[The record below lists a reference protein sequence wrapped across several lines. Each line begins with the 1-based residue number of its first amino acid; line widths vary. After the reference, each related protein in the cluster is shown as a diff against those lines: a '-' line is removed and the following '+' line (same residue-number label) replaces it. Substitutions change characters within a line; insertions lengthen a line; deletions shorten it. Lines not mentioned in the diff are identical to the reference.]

1 MAFLFSVAF
10 LLSVCSA
17 AICDLITDG
26 VHMECRERYF
36 MIAVDLSFT
45 GKEPRFE
52 AVDRTGAYAI
62 TEQYAAKCGYTVSA
76 LSLLGH
82 VELRASYFSCH
93 TDNKDDMFS
102 FNFNLIATHKG
113 KEASYA
119 LNKTCTLSL
128 QWSHREVTCE
138 MNYMEVSVRSD
149 VTCPFGTNGHN
160 RNASKAV
167 RSATTSDWQVTF
179 QRPEEQMPSM
189 NVSQAR
195 KRGYTFDSRDGRL
208 LFRTPYGQPDSLS
221 TEVENVPVEAVYA
234 TVFSRQNWVVLMVD
248 LLAACS
254 MYEGYFDDAGYMMW
268 KTPEA
273 LYPSVGGTQIR
284 IGLNGDPM
292 EQLIAEK
299 RGYIVE
305 KHKGTVHIGIPYNA
319 EGGHRK
325 SFVIGSLYE
334 FYVFD
339 LSVEQISLDRDY
351 VETMLQF
358 RRTLVTPLLPCTI
371 FTHNQTV
378 LKEQMFTIYLGDVP
392 EDVVLVSIQLNEQD
406 FTLPFA
412 NTSTYNIA
420 EVLYPNGTH
429 GYTLKVPFH
438 DPVVKQKFFIED
450 AVLRFMLDI
459 NYTLAVLPGN
469 ESYYHSASIVALL
482 TDVSPPAFD
491 AVCSESGIRF
501 KLDHQPFDYL
511 WEFTIG
517 LDVLTSDLADRR
529 GYILSNDSQSLRL
542 DVPLATHGYKYQDV
556 TLKGFSGTFEILVRV
571 RETSEV
577 QTSTVKTCLFNPPE
591 FIMCSTDGM
600 MTVVANLPL
609 VVSSGGRTLRMSLM
623 DNSCGPKD
631 MNGTRALFS
640 FPVNSCGFIFE
651 LGKDYVTYQNEI
663 FYNKNYQNMVSNDV
677 TERVIVQCTYP
688 LSSLRQLFTM
698 YRFVSDTVG
707 VGKIIRTVQ
716 PTAGL
721 QHPSRKP
728 TAGLQSTPA
737 IARHAQPIAFVPG
750 VRPSTRYFR
759 VSRVHNLA
767 GG

>member
-1 MAFLFSVAF
+1 
-10 LLSVCSA
+10 
-17 AICDLITDG
+17 
-26 VHMECRERYF
+26 MECRERYF
-36 MIAVDLSFT
+36 MMAVDLSFT
-45 GKEPRFE
+45 GKELRFE
-52 AVDRTGAYAI
+52 AVDRTGVYAI

-76 LSLLGH
+76 LPLLGH

-93 TDNKDDMFS
+93 TDSKVC
-102 FNFNLIATHKG
+102 
-113 KEASYA
+113 ASSQISRNVLYA

-138 MNYMEVSVRSD
+138 MNYMEVRS
-149 VTCPFGTNGHN
+149 
-160 RNASKAV
+160 
-167 RSATTSDWQVTF
+167 TTSSDWQVTF
-179 QRPEEQMPSM
+179 QRPEKQMPSM

-221 TEVENVPVEAVYA
+221 TEVEDVPVEAVYA

-254 MYEGYFDDAGYMMW
+254 MYEGYFDDGGYMMW

-305 KHKGTVHIGIPYNA
+305 KHKGTVHISIPYNA

-334 FYVFD
+334 FYAFD
-339 LSVEQISLDRDY
+339 LSVEQISVDRDY
-351 VETMLQF
+351 VDTMLQF

-378 LKEQMFTIYLGDVP
+378 LEEQMFTIYLGNVP
-392 EDVVLVSIQLNEQD
+392 EDVMLVSIQLNEQD
-406 FTLPFA
+406 FMLPFT
-412 NTSTYNIA
+412 NTSTYKVT
-420 EVLYPNGTH
+420 EVLHPNGTH
-429 GYTLKVPFH
+429 GYTLKVLFH

-450 AVLRFMLDI
+450 AVLQFILDI

-469 ESYYHSASIVALL
+469 ESYYRLASIVALF
-482 TDVSPPAFD
+482 TDVSPPTFD

-501 KLDHQPFDYL
+501 KLNHQPFDYL
-511 WEFTIG
+511 WELTIG

-529 GYILSNDSQSLRL
+529 GYILSNDSQSLQL

-577 QTSTVKTCLFNPPE
+577 QTST
-591 FIMCSTDGM
+591 
-600 MTVVANLPL
+600 
-609 VVSSGGRTLRMSLM
+609 
-623 DNSCGPKD
+623 
-631 MNGTRALFS
+631 
-640 FPVNSCGFIFE
+640 
-651 LGKDYVTYQNEI
+651 
-663 FYNKNYQNMVSNDV
+663 
-677 TERVIVQCTYP
+677 ERVQC
-688 LSSLRQLFTM
+688 
-698 YRFVSDTVG
+698 VSVL
-707 VGKIIRTVQ
+707 IAECSFR
-716 PTAGL
+716 P
-721 QHPSRKP
+721 HRKMH
-728 TAGLQSTPA
+728 TSNAS
-737 IARHAQPIAFVPG
+737 
-750 VRPSTRYFR
+750 
-759 VSRVHNLA
+759 
-767 GG
+767 

>member
-1 MAFLFSVAF
+1 
-10 LLSVCSA
+10 
-17 AICDLITDG
+17 
-26 VHMECRERYF
+26 MECRERYF
-36 MIAVDLSFT
+36 MIGVDLSFT
-45 GKEPRFE
+45 GKELRFE
-52 AVDRTGAYAI
+52 AVDGTGVHAI

-76 LSLLGH
+76 LPLLGH

-93 TDNKDDMFS
+93 TDNKVC
-102 FNFNLIATHKG
+102 
-113 KEASYA
+113 ASSQISRNVLYA

-149 VTCPFGTNGHN
+149 VTCPIVPIGHK
-160 RNASKAV
+160 NAVRAV
-167 RSATTSDWQVTF
+167 RSTASSDWQVTF

-221 TEVENVPVEAVYA
+221 TEVNHRFRIYKTGICLYVILV
-234 TVFSRQNWVVLMVD
+234 TF
-248 LLAACS
+248 
-254 MYEGYFDDAGYMMW
+254 YEGYFDDGGYMMW

-284 IGLNGDPM
+284 IGLNGDAM

-305 KHKGTVHIGIPYNA
+305 KHKGTVQIGIPYNA

-334 FYVFD
+334 FYAFD
-339 LSVEQISLDRDY
+339 LSVEQISVDRDY
-351 VETMLQF
+351 VDTMLQF

-371 FTHNQTV
+371 FTRNQTV
-378 LKEQMFTIYLGDVP
+378 LEEQMFTIYLGDVP
-392 EDVVLVSIQLNEQD
+392 EDVMLVSIQLNERD
-406 FTLPFA
+406 FTLPFT
-412 NTSTYNIA
+412 NTSTYKVT
-420 EVLYPNGTH
+420 EVLHPNGTH
-429 GYTLKVPFH
+429 GYTLKVLFH

-450 AVLRFMLDI
+450 AVLQFMLDI

-469 ESYYHSASIVALL
+469 DSYYHLASIVALF

-501 KLDHQPFDYL
+501 KLNSQPFDYL
-511 WEFTIG
+511 WELTIG
-517 LDVLTSDLADRR
+517 LDVLTSDLADQR
-529 GYILSNDSQSLRL
+529 GYIFSNDSQSLQL

-577 QTSTVKTCLFNPPE
+577 QTSTVKTCLFNPKE
-591 FIMCSTDGM
+591 FISKCIQALLSQMVSVKAEFTDLWHP
-600 MTVVANLPL
+600 LP
-609 VVSSGGRTLRMSLM
+609 
-623 DNSCGPKD
+623 
-631 MNGTRALFS
+631 
-640 FPVNSCGFIFE
+640 
-651 LGKDYVTYQNEI
+651 DYVTYQNEI
-663 FYNKNYQNMVSNDV
+663 FYNKNDQNMDLVSSDA
-677 TERVIVQCTYP
+677 TERLSLSPRVIVQCTYP
-688 LSSLRQLFTM
+688 LSSLHQLFTM

-716 PTAGL
+716 PTAGTVTYSPAGNCACFQNLIYFYPFLGL
-721 QHPSRKP
+721 QRPTRKP
-728 TAGLQSTPA
+728 TAALQSTPRR
-737 IARHAQPIAFVPG
+737 IKPVVFVPG
-750 VRPSTRYFR
+750 VRPSARYFR